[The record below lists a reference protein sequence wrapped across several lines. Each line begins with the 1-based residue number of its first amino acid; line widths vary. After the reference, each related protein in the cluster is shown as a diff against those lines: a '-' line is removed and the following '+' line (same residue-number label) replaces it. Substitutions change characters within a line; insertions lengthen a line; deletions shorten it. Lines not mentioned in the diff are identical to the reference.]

1 MKMLNKKEE
10 TTTSTIKQRIVEQA
24 ENRQRRV
31 KTTAKKTTSLQ
42 LDLELYKAI
51 QLKIANGEVKSMI
64 DYIETLIKKDLN
76 I

>member
-10 TTTSTIKQRIVEQA
+10 TTTSTIKQRIIEQV

-51 QLKIANGEVKSMI
+51 QLKIAAGEVKSMV
-64 DYIETLIKKDLN
+64 DYIETLIKKDLKL
-76 I
+76 